1 MAGAWPDRNRFGARR
16 FTLPES
22 LQGDRLMSTSE
33 PAASATAETQSS
45 LQDGY
50 SRFDETAHRLAE
62 RAGEAT
68 DQSAADEAEGYVH
81 QGLHNISRAGSA
93 VAGAIRQKPFV
104 SLALAALG
112 GALMAVSRRG

>member
-1 MAGAWPDRNRFGARR
+1 
-16 FTLPES
+16 
-22 LQGDRLMSTSE
+22 MSTSE
-33 PAASATAETQSS
+33 PAASAATETQSS
-45 LQDGY
+45 LQDGF

-62 RAGEAT
+62 HASQAT
-68 DQSAADEAEGYVH
+68 GQTADEAEGYVH

-112 GALMAVSRRG
+112 GALMAASRRG